1 MRYKNII
8 CKYCKEPATVTTLRK
23 NDYCDKEDCRLL
35 AHNEASKNCYSKNI
49 SKSKVKTNEV
59 IVENATSNK
68 DIQIV
73 SNMPKIDIQP
83 VVAKKVTER
92 KVSTEAVDSMYIA
105 DILEFARK
113 YDDLRYEGIKLIQ
126 KEVAK
131 EKGYNKTGDMLL
143 HMLEFE
149 DISAERWASLR
160 EPVTSDRV
168 DRRRTKIRRQIYNE
182 FIENMP
188 IRSAKDFVRLAL
200 EGARTTRDFD
210 KYLVGLRDNE
220 RLFAKKREKN
230 NDKLYAKKREK
241 KGGRQWE
248 V

>member
-35 AHNEASKNCYSKNI
+35 AHNEASKNCYNKNI
-49 SKSKVKTNEV
+49 SKSRINISEV
-59 IVENATSNK
+59 NVENVANDNNIRITPN
-68 DIQIV
+68 I
-73 SNMPKIDIQP
+73 PKIDIQP

-105 DILEFARK
+105 DILEFAKK
-113 YDDLRYEGIKLIQ
+113 YDELRYAGIKLIQ

-149 DISAERWASLR
+149 DVSAERWASLR

-188 IRSAKDFVRLAL
+188 IRSARDFVRLAL

-210 KYLVGLRDNE
+210 KYLVSLRDNE
-220 RLFAKKREKN
+220 KLFAKKREKN
-230 NDKLYAKKREK
+230 NDKSFIKKEK
-241 KGGRQWE
+241 KGGKRQWE
-248 V
+248 M